1 MDVPLRVLLVEDSED
16 DAILLLRAL
25 KKSGYLPECL
35 RVELAS
41 EFTAALAN
49 QTWDIVLSDYTM
61 PEFSALQALELLQAQ
76 QQDLPFIVVSGVM
89 GEESAVAIMK
99 AGAHDYLLK
108 DRLLRLGPAIERELR
123 EAEVRR
129 SKREA
134 EEALL
139 RAYENLESQ
148 VQERTA
154 QIKATN
160 LQLRAEIEERER
172 IESVLRQLAA
182 IVESSLDAI
191 ISTDL
196 DGTILSWNA
205 GAEAVYGYG
214 AAEAIGHKLQ
224 QLLTPSD
231 PQVVQRFLGDRLRN
245 DDDPRQVIHQ
255 RKDGRAIEVFL
266 TVSPVR
272 DAAGETVGVSTIAR
286 DISERRAVERLK
298 DEFVSIVS
306 HELRTPLTS
315 IRGSLGLLLSGKLG
329 SLTEQG
335 QRFLEIAI
343 NNTDRLVRL
352 IEDILDLERL
362 ESGQVALELQPH
374 RLADLMR
381 EAIEIVQPVADKTQV
396 KIVPEFLDVTLRV
409 DGDRLVQAMVNL
421 LSNAVKFSP
430 NDSQVQLRATYVP
443 EAPAEASEVVVAIID
458 HGRGIPADK
467 LETIFGRFQQV
478 DASDAR
484 QKGGTGLGLAICQSI
499 IEQHHGRLWV
509 ESVQG
514 EGSTFYFALPLDA
527 SDLANPLTASGDV
540 GLSGL
545 GIWSPRLAEGSGA
558 LSDWG
563 ARQILLVEDNADLA
577 RVLAATFAGHGIQA
591 CVAPTG
597 PAAIAACQVQR
608 PDLIVLD
615 LMLSEG
621 NGFGVVDWLRQQPEL
636 CQTSLI
642 VYSAKDLAK
651 RDRARL
657 TLGKTTFLIKSRSS
671 LVDLEAAA
679 LALLATQPQPEAVS
693 PPDPPADPNPI
704 QTSRPPLRK
713 SRRAPKQ

>member
-25 KKSGYLPECL
+25 KKSGYRPHCL
-35 RVELAS
+35 RVEGAS
-41 EFTAALAN
+41 EFTAALAA

-61 PEFSALQALELLQAQ
+61 PEFSARQALELLQAQ

-108 DRLLRLGPAIERELR
+108 DRLVRLGPAIERELR
-123 EAEVRR
+123 EAQVRR

-205 GAEAVYGYG
+205 GAEAVYGYR
-214 AAEAIGHKLQ
+214 ATEAIGYKLQ

-231 PQVVQRFLGDRLRN
+231 PEVVQRFLGDRLRN

-272 DAAGETVGVSTIAR
+272 DAAGQTVGVSTIAR

-329 SLTEQG
+329 ALSEQG

-374 RLADLMR
+374 LLADLMR
-381 EAIEIVQPVADKTQV
+381 EAIEIVQPVADKTEV
-396 KIVPEFLDVTLRV
+396 KIVPEFLSVTLQV

-430 NDSQVQLRATYVP
+430 NGSQVQLRATYAP
-443 EAPAEASEVVVAIID
+443 EPPAEATEVVVAIID
-458 HGRGIPADK
+458 RGRGIPPDK

-499 IEQHHGRLWV
+499 IEQHRGRLWV

-514 EGSTFYFALPLDA
+514 EGSTFYFSLPLNQVA
-527 SDLANPLTASGDV
+527 STSPPSSLPEEAISED
-540 GLSGL
+540 
-545 GIWSPRLAEGSGA
+545 GIWSPPLPKE
-558 LSDWG
+558 SDVLPYFG
-563 ARQILLVEDNADLA
+563 TRQILLVEDNADLA
-577 RVLAATFAGHGIQA
+577 RVLAATFAGYGIQTR
-591 CVAPTG
+591 VAPSG
-597 PAAIAACQVQR
+597 SAAIAACQVQR

-621 NGFGVVDWLRQQPEL
+621 NGFGVVDWLRQQPEF

-657 TLGKTTFLIKSRSS
+657 KLGQTAFLIKSRSS
-671 LVDLEAAA
+671 LVDLEEAA
-679 LALLATQPQPEAVS
+679 LALLAAQTKS
-693 PPDPPADPNPI
+693 PPSPPKDTNETLKDEPLPSPPAP
-704 QTSRPPLRK
+704 R
-713 SRRAPKQ
+713 